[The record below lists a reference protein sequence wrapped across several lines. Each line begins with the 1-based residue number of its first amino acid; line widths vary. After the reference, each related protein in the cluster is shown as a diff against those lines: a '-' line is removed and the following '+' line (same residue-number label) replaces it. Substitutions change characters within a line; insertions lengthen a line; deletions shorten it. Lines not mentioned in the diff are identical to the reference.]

1 MADQMQDTRQVE
13 YWDATAREMVTVP
26 LTERQ
31 TALLVEF
38 GDAVARLARI
48 QANRLEAE
56 GLPMRAAENAIADE
70 LQDLIESGFHI
81 DE

>member
-1 MADQMQDTRQVE
+1 MADQMQDTREVE
-13 YWDATAREMVTVP
+13 YWDATTHEMVAVP

-48 QANRLEAE
+48 QASRLEAE
-56 GLPMRAAENAIADE
+56 GLPVRAAENALADE
-70 LQDLIESGFHI
+70 LWDLIESGFYT
-81 DE
+81 E

>member
-1 MADQMQDTRQVE
+1 MTEQMQDTREVE
-13 YWDATAREMVTVP
+13 YWNTLTNQMVTVP

>member
-1 MADQMQDTRQVE
+1 MADQMQDTREVE

-48 QANRLEAE
+48 QANRLLGAE
-56 GLPMRAAENAIADE
+56 GLPMRAAENALADE
-70 LQDLIESGFHI
+70 LQDLIESGFHT
-81 DE
+81 E